1 MLDATLLIDGA
12 PRTTARTFT
21 RRHPV
26 TGDVVT
32 TAAAA
37 SEADAVAAA
46 DAAAAAFV
54 NWSQTGPTARRQ
66 LISRAADLL
75 RDRTN
80 DLVAAMMDET
90 GASEAWSRFN
100 IHLTEGIMREAA
112 AATTRVAGEVLA
124 TDKPGCLSLAV
135 RQPIGVCLAIA
146 PWNAPLILGMR
157 SIIWPL
163 ACGNSVVLK
172 ASELCPGT
180 HRLLG
185 EILVSAGFPK
195 GTVNVV
201 MNAPEDA
208 ASIVSTLI
216 AHKAVRHINFTG
228 SSHTG
233 RIIAIEAAR
242 HLKPVLLELGGKAP
256 LLVLDDADLD
266 AAVRAAA
273 FGAFMHQGQICMSTE
288 RVVVD
293 RRIADSFAG
302 KFAVKAGSL
311 TAGDPRTSNAP
322 LGSLIGKEAADRVE
336 ALIDDAV
343 VKGAKRLCGGARNGT
358 IMDATVLDHVTPQMR
373 IYHEESFG
381 PVACIVR
388 AENDAD
394 AIRIANDTEYG
405 LAASVYSRDVSR
417 ALGVAR
423 RIESGICH
431 VNGPT
436 VQDEA
441 PVPFG
446 GVKASG
452 YGKFGGVDGLNAF
465 TTLRWLTIESQEPHY
480 PF

>member
-1 MLDATLLIDGA
+1 M
-12 PRTTARTFT
+12 
-21 RRHPV
+21 
-26 TGDVVT
+26 
-32 TAAAA
+32 
-37 SEADAVAAA
+37 
-46 DAAAAAFV
+46 
-54 NWSQTGPTARRQ
+54 
-66 LISRAADLL
+66 
-75 RDRTN
+75 
-80 DLVAAMMDET
+80 
-90 GASEAWSRFN
+90 
-100 IHLTEGIMREAA
+100 
-112 AATTRVAGEVLA
+112 
-124 TDKPGCLSLAV
+124 
-135 RQPIGVCLAIA
+135 
-146 PWNAPLILGMR
+146 
-157 SIIWPL
+157 
-163 ACGNSVVLK
+163 
-172 ASELCPGT
+172 
-180 HRLLG
+180 
-185 EILVSAGFPK
+185 
-195 GTVNVV
+195 
-201 MNAPEDA
+201 
-208 ASIVSTLI
+208 
-216 AHKAVRHINFTG
+216 
-228 SSHTG
+228 
-233 RIIAIEAAR
+233 EAAR

-293 RRIADSFAG
+293 RRVADSFAG

-388 AENDAD
+388 AENDED
-394 AIRIANDTEYG
+394 AIRIANDTDYG

-465 TTLRWLTIESQEPHY
+465 TILRWLTIESQEPHY

>member
-1 MLDATLLIDGA
+1 MLRAIADVLRKNGDELAMIDAADCGNPYSEMIRDANAGAAQLDFYAGLVTEMKGASIPMGPDVVNFSVREPFGVVGRIIPFNHPFMFAAGKSGAPLAAGNTVVLKPPEQAPLSSLRLAELIDGILPPGVWNVVPGGKEVGQVLA
-12 PRTTARTFT
+12 SHPDVAMTALIGSV
-21 RRHPV
+21 P
-26 TGDVVT
+26 TGRAVMK
-32 TAAAA
+32 AA
-37 SEADAVAAA
+37 SE
-46 DAAAAAFV
+46 
-54 NWSQTGPTARRQ
+54 T
-66 LISRAADLL
+66 
-75 RDRTN
+75 
-80 DLVAAMMDET
+80 
-90 GASEAWSRFN
+90 
-100 IHLTEGIMREAA
+100 
-112 AATTRVAGEVLA
+112 
-124 TDKPGCLSLAV
+124 
-135 RQPIGVCLAIA
+135 
-146 PWNAPLILGMR
+146 
-157 SIIWPL
+157 
-163 ACGNSVVLK
+163 
-172 ASELCPGT
+172 
-180 HRLLG
+180 
-185 EILVSAGFPK
+185 
-195 GTVNVV
+195 
-201 MNAPEDA
+201 
-208 ASIVSTLI
+208 
-216 AHKAVRHINFTG
+216 
-228 SSHTG
+228 
-233 RIIAIEAAR
+233 
-242 HLKPVLLELGGKAP
+242 LKPVLLELGGKAP

-343 VKGAKRLCGGARNGT
+343 VKGAKRLCGGARTGT

-452 YGKFGGVDGLNAF
+452 YGKFGGVEGLNAF